1 MKGTRARLG
10 GISKEAHCMGRRLI
24 GCSMMPCF

>member
-10 GISKEAHCMGRRLI
+10 GISKEVHCMARRLS
-24 GCSMMPCF
+24 GCFMMPCF